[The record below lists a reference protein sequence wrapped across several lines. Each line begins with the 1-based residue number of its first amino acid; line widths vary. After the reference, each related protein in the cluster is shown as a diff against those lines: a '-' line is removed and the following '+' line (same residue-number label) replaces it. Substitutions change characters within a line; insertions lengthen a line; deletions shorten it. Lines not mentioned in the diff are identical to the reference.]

1 MYQTSLMFH
10 LLDVFDGV
18 HLHKYAITSYKM
30 PPKMNNKYCGKVY
43 ISDALVSYTFPFP
56 THNKRLPVLTFLHIY
71 ILYKKMKIISAINFV
86 RCGLEMFSYY
96 SELWRFAWEVTH
108 MGNTHLTKAQQNE
121 TRHEPRMLECTV
133 YVTINPCLYMIW
145 NLL

>member
-1 MYQTSLMFH
+1 MYQTSLMFN

-43 ISDALVSYTFPFP
+43 IPDALVSYTFPFP
-56 THNKRLPVLTFLHIY
+56 TRNKRLPVLTFLHIY

-86 RCGLEMFSYY
+86 CCGLEICSYY
-96 SELWRFAWEVTH
+96 SELWRFAREVTPND
-108 MGNTHLTKAQQNE
+108 MGNTQLTKHNK
-121 TRHEPRMLECTV
+121 TRQGT
-133 YVTINPCLYMIW
+133 
-145 NLL
+145 NLVCDS